1 MLHIL
6 GMILKI
12 AGILLGSI
20 LGIFLLATLLILFVP
35 IRYQLNGSYRE
46 KIDVKAKISWLLSI
60 VKVSIQYGEKGISF
74 KIALF
79 GIPVGKKKEQK
90 IPVKEKPEIE
100 KVQETKEIEEK
111 KGVQKTKEKKEI
123 QEAKE
128 IEEKKEIQETKEI
141 KGKKEIQEAK
151 KIEEKE
157 EIREEK
163 EESKEKFSFT
173 KKIREIQEKIKY
185 TICTICDKIK
195 TARKKVEDIKDFLQ
209 DEKNKEAFRLIKR
222 QLLLLWKHTKPR
234 KYSVTCHFGFEDPA
248 ITGQLLGAASMF
260 MPLYKNKVQLYPDFN
275 QKVFLAEGFL
285 KGRIRIFPLFLI
297 ILRLWRNKQIRSTVR
312 KFIK

>member
-35 IRYQLNGSYRE
+35 IRYQVNGSYQE
-46 KIDVKAKISWLLSI
+46 KINVKAKISWLLSI

-79 GIPVGKKKEQK
+79 GISLGKKKEQK
-90 IPVKEKPEIE
+90 KILVREKENSEIE
-100 KVQETKEIEEK
+100 KVQETKEIKEN
-111 KGVQKTKEKKEI
+111 KGIQETKEIKEKKEI

-128 IEEKKEIQETKEI
+128 IEEKKEIQ
-141 KGKKEIQEAK
+141 
-151 KIEEKE
+151 
-157 EIREEK
+157 EEK

-209 DEKNKEAFRLIKR
+209 DEKNKEAFRLITG

-285 KGRIRIFPLFLI
+285 KGRVRIFPLFLI
-297 ILRLWRNKQIRSTVR
+297 ILRLWRNKQVRSTVR

>member
-35 IRYQLNGSYRE
+35 IRYQVNGSYQE
-46 KIDVKAKISWLLSI
+46 KINVKAKISWLLSI

-79 GIPVGKKKEQK
+79 GISLGKKKEQK
-90 IPVKEKPEIE
+90 RILVREKENSEIE
-100 KVQETKEIEEK
+100 KVQETKEIKEN
-111 KGVQKTKEKKEI
+111 KGIQETKEIK
-123 QEAKE
+123 
-128 IEEKKEIQETKEI
+128 EKKEIQETKEI
-141 KGKKEIQEAK
+141 
-151 KIEEKE
+151 EEKK

-209 DEKNKEAFRLIKR
+209 DEKNKEAFRLIKG

-285 KGRIRIFPLFLI
+285 KGRVRIFPLFLI
-297 ILRLWRNKQIRSTVR
+297 ILRLWRNKQVRSTVR

>member
-35 IRYQLNGSYRE
+35 IRYQVNGSYQE
-46 KIDVKAKISWLLSI
+46 KINVKAKISWLLSI

-79 GIPVGKKKEQK
+79 GISLGKKKEQK
-90 IPVKEKPEIE
+90 KILVREKENSEIE
-100 KVQETKEIEEK
+100 KVQETKEIKEN
-111 KGVQKTKEKKEI
+111 KGIQETKEIKEKKEI
-123 QEAKE
+123 QGAKE
-128 IEEKKEIQETKEI
+128 IEEKKEIQ
-141 KGKKEIQEAK
+141 
-151 KIEEKE
+151 
-157 EIREEK
+157 EEK

-209 DEKNKEAFRLIKR
+209 DEKNKEAFRLIKG

-285 KGRIRIFPLFLI
+285 KGRVRIFPLFLI
-297 ILRLWRNKQIRSTVR
+297 ILRLWRNKQVRSTVR

>member
-35 IRYQLNGSYRE
+35 IR
-46 KIDVKAKISWLLSI
+46 VKAKISWLLSI

-79 GIPVGKKKEQK
+79 GISLGKKKEQK
-90 IPVKEKPEIE
+90 KILVREKENSEIE
-100 KVQETKEIEEK
+100 KVQETKEIKEN
-111 KGVQKTKEKKEI
+111 KGIQETKEIKEKKEI

-128 IEEKKEIQETKEI
+128 IEEKK
-141 KGKKEIQEAK
+141 
-151 KIEEKE
+151 

-209 DEKNKEAFRLIKR
+209 DEKNKEAFRLIKG

-285 KGRIRIFPLFLI
+285 KGRVRIFPLFLI
-297 ILRLWRNKQIRSTVR
+297 ILRLWRNKQVRSTVR

>member
-1 MLHIL
+1 MAYYK
-6 GMILKI
+6 M
-12 AGILLGSI
+12 
-20 LGIFLLATLLILFVP
+20 
-35 IRYQLNGSYRE
+35 
-46 KIDVKAKISWLLSI
+46 
-60 VKVSIQYGEKGISF
+60 
-74 KIALF
+74 
-79 GIPVGKKKEQK
+79 
-90 IPVKEKPEIE
+90 
-100 KVQETKEIEEK
+100 KEIEEK
-111 KGVQKTKEKKEI
+111 K
-123 QEAKE
+123 
-128 IEEKKEIQETKEI
+128 
-141 KGKKEIQEAK
+141 
-151 KIEEKE
+151 

-209 DEKNKEAFRLIKR
+209 DEKNKEAFRLIKG

-285 KGRIRIFPLFLI
+285 KGRVRIFPLFLI
-297 ILRLWRNKQIRSTVR
+297 ILRLWRNKQVRSTVR

>member
-35 IRYQLNGSYRE
+35 IRYQVNGSYQE
-46 KIDVKAKISWLLSI
+46 KINVKAKISWLLSI

-79 GIPVGKKKEQK
+79 GISLGKKKEQK
-90 IPVKEKPEIE
+90 KILVREKENSEIE
-100 KVQETKEIEEK
+100 KVQETKEIKEN
-111 KGVQKTKEKKEI
+111 KGIQETKEIKEKKEI

-128 IEEKKEIQETKEI
+128 IEEKK
-141 KGKKEIQEAK
+141 
-151 KIEEKE
+151 

-209 DEKNKEAFRLIKR
+209 DEKNKEAFRLIKG

-285 KGRIRIFPLFLI
+285 KGRVRIFPLFLI
-297 ILRLWRNKQIRSTVR
+297 ILRLWRNKQVRSTVR

>member
-35 IRYQLNGSYRE
+35 IRYQVNGSYQE
-46 KIDVKAKISWLLSI
+46 KINVKAKISWLLSI

-79 GIPVGKKKEQK
+79 GISLGKKKEQK
-90 IPVKEKPEIE
+90 KILVREKENSEIE
-100 KVQETKEIEEK
+100 KVQETKEIKEN
-111 KGVQKTKEKKEI
+111 KGIQETKEIKEKKEI

-128 IEEKKEIQETKEI
+128 IEEKK
-141 KGKKEIQEAK
+141 
-151 KIEEKE
+151 

-209 DEKNKEAFRLIKR
+209 DEKNKEAFRLIKG

-285 KGRIRIFPLFLI
+285 KGRVRIFPLFLI
-297 ILRLWRNKQIRSTVR
+297 ILRLWRNKQVRSTVR
-312 KFIK
+312 KFIE

>member
-35 IRYQLNGSYRE
+35 IRYQVNGSYQE
-46 KIDVKAKISWLLSI
+46 KINVKAKISWLLSI

-79 GIPVGKKKEQK
+79 GISLGKKKEQK
-90 IPVKEKPEIE
+90 RILVREKENSEIE
-100 KVQETKEIEEK
+100 KVQETKEIKEN
-111 KGVQKTKEKKEI
+111 KGIQETKEIKEKKEI

-128 IEEKKEIQETKEI
+128 IEEKK
-141 KGKKEIQEAK
+141 
-151 KIEEKE
+151 

-209 DEKNKEAFRLIKR
+209 DEKNKEAFRLIKG

-285 KGRIRIFPLFLI
+285 KGRVRIFPLFLI
-297 ILRLWRNKQIRSTVR
+297 ILRLWRNKQVRSTVR

>member
-35 IRYQLNGSYRE
+35 IRYQVNGSYQE
-46 KIDVKAKISWLLSI
+46 KINVKAKISWLLSI

-79 GIPVGKKKEQK
+79 GISLGKKKEQK
-90 IPVKEKPEIE
+90 KILVREKENSEIE
-100 KVQETKEIEEK
+100 KVQETKEIKEN
-111 KGVQKTKEKKEI
+111 KGIQETKEIK
-123 QEAKE
+123 
-128 IEEKKEIQETKEI
+128 EKKEIQETKEI
-141 KGKKEIQEAK
+141 EEKKEIR
-151 KIEEKE
+151 EK
-157 EIREEK
+157 K

-209 DEKNKEAFRLIKR
+209 DEKNKEAFRLIKG

-285 KGRIRIFPLFLI
+285 KGRVRIFPLFLI
-297 ILRLWRNKQIRSTVR
+297 ILRLWRNKQVRSTVR

>member
-35 IRYQLNGSYRE
+35 IRYQVNGSYQE
-46 KIDVKAKISWLLSI
+46 KINVKAKISWLLSI

-79 GIPVGKKKEQK
+79 GISLGKKKEQK
-90 IPVKEKPEIE
+90 RILVREKENSEIE
-100 KVQETKEIEEK
+100 KVQETKEIKENKGIQETKEIKEK
-111 KGVQKTKEKKEI
+111 KEIQETKEIKEKKEI

-128 IEEKKEIQETKEI
+128 IEEKK
-141 KGKKEIQEAK
+141 
-151 KIEEKE
+151 

-209 DEKNKEAFRLIKR
+209 DEKNKEAFRLIKG

-285 KGRIRIFPLFLI
+285 KGRVRIFPLFLI
-297 ILRLWRNKQIRSTVR
+297 ILRLWRNKQVRSTVR

>member
-35 IRYQLNGSYRE
+35 IRYQVNGSYQE
-46 KIDVKAKISWLLSI
+46 KINVKAKISWLLSI

-79 GIPVGKKKEQK
+79 GISLGKKKEQK
-90 IPVKEKPEIE
+90 KILVREKENSEIE
-100 KVQETKEIEEK
+100 KVQETKEIKEN
-111 KGVQKTKEKKEI
+111 KGIQETKEIKEKKEI

-128 IEEKKEIQETKEI
+128 IEEKKEIQ
-141 KGKKEIQEAK
+141 
-151 KIEEKE
+151 
-157 EIREEK
+157 EEK

-209 DEKNKEAFRLIKR
+209 DEKNKEAFRLIKG

-285 KGRIRIFPLFLI
+285 KGRVRIFPLFLI
-297 ILRLWRNKQIRSTVR
+297 ILRLWRNKQVRSTVR